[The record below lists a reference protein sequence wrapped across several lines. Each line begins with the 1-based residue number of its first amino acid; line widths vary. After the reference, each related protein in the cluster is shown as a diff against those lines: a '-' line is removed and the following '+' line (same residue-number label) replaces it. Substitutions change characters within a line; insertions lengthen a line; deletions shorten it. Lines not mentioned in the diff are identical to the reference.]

1 MENILLYALPPIA
14 ITIFVFLSGFFIVKH
29 HTAVVV
35 ERFGKFRAVK
45 HAGLHFKIPLID
57 KISERYNMKIQQ
69 LDIPVETKTK
79 ENIFVVTT
87 ASVQFKINPDMVY
100 EAYCVNEPYEQLMAY
115 VYDVIRAE
123 IPKLRL
129 NEAFESKDS
138 IAAKVAVTLQEKMH
152 QHGYTILNVLTTD
165 IEPDAHIKNAMNR
178 INAADLEK
186 SAAEYEAEAMRIN
199 ILAKAK
205 AEAESKRLEGQGI
218 ANQRREIA
226 QGLMESVDVL
236 GKAGISSS
244 EASALLMLTHHYDT
258 LKGIGNEG
266 KSNLILM
273 PNSPQ
278 DSKEMIHNMLAS
290 FTKNVPAEPEN
301 DGHKIIR
308 FPNQAENPSG
318 NYEILSNQ
326 L

>member
-1 MENILLYALPPIA
+1 MENTLLYVLPPIA
-14 ITIFVFLSGFFIVKH
+14 VSISVFIAGFFTVKH
-29 HTAVVV
+29 HTAVVI
-35 ERFGKFRAVK
+35 ERFGKFRAVR
-45 HAGLHFKIPLID
+45 HAGLHFKIPFID
-57 KISERYNMKIQQ
+57 KVSERYNLKIQQ

-87 ASVQFKINPDMVY
+87 VSVQFKINPDMVY

-115 VYDVIRAE
+115 AYDVIRAE
-123 IPKLRL
+123 VPKLRL
-129 NEAFESKDS
+129 NETFESKDA
-138 IAAKVAVTLQEKMH
+138 IAAKVADTLQKKMYK
-152 QHGYTILNVLTTD
+152 HGYTILNVLTTD
-165 IEPDAHIKNAMNR
+165 VEPDMYIKNAMNR

-186 SAAEYEAEAMRIN
+186 SAAEYEAEALRIN
-199 ILAKAK
+199 ILAKAT

-226 QGLMESVDVL
+226 KGLMESVDVL
-236 GKAGISSS
+236 GKAGISSA

-278 DSKEMIHNMLAS
+278 DSKEMIHQMLNS

-301 DGHKIIR
+301 ENHKIIR
-308 FPNQAENPSG
+308 FPNQPEN
-318 NYEILSNQ
+318 NNDFEKFSNQ

>member
-14 ITIFVFLSGFFIVKH
+14 ITIFVFLSGFFTVKH
-29 HTAVVV
+29 NTALVI
-35 ERFGKFRAVK
+35 ERFGKFRAVR
-45 HAGLHFKIPLID
+45 HAGLHFKIPVID
-57 KISERYNMKIQQ
+57 KVSDRYNLKIQQ

-87 ASVQFKINPDMVY
+87 ASVQFKINPDMIY
-100 EAYCVNEPYEQLMAY
+100 EAYCINEPYEQLIAH

-123 IPKLRL
+123 VPKLRL
-129 NEAFESKDS
+129 NEAFESKDA
-138 IAAKVAVTLQEKMH
+138 IAAKVSDILREKMSK
-152 QHGYTILNVLTTD
+152 HGYTILNVLTTD

-186 SAAEYEAEAMRIN
+186 SAAEYEAEALRIN
-199 ILAKAK
+199 ILAKAT

-226 QGLMESVDVL
+226 KGLMESVDVL
-236 GKAGISSS
+236 GKAGISTS

-266 KSNLILM
+266 KSNLIMM

-278 DSKEMIHNMLAS
+278 DSKDMINSMLSS

-308 FPNQAENPSG
+308 FPNQAENQAG
-318 NYEILSNQ
+318 DYEILSNQ